1 MICLKNAILSCA
13 TVFVA
18 FGTGSFMQSSPNA
31 DLRYGPKTAHAQELA
46 ADFSDPVYQDMIPV
60 SANGFLEL
68 TSIAYTSAPATP
80 TCLATLVARPMAA
93 AMVDLSL
100 SAPCKAGARVTL
112 HHNGMMI
119 TERMDDAGT
128 LSLQLPALSAT
139 AVYMAAFDSGLTA
152 MATAEITTLDIYDRV
167 VVQWQGPGEMQIHAL
182 EFGAEYG
189 DDGHVWSQAPHTMER
204 AALGKGGFM
213 TQHGRA
219 MPDQDLRAQ
228 VYTFPSETSAQS
240 GDVVLS
246 VEAEVTDQS
255 CGRRMEGQALQIKG
269 GGALSVKDLTIDIP
283 DCDTTGG
290 FLVLKNLLQDLS
302 IARN

>member
-1 MICLKNAILSCA
+1 MARFKNAILSCA
-13 TVFVA
+13 TVFIA
-18 FGTGSFMQSSPNA
+18 LGTGFVMQTSPNA
-31 DLRYGPKTAHAQELA
+31 DLRYGLTAAYAKDLA
-46 ADFSDPVYQDMIPV
+46 TGFSDQVYQDMTQ
-60 SANGFLEL
+60 SADGGFLEL

-100 SAPCKAGARVTL
+100 SAPCKAGERVTL

-119 TERMDDAGT
+119 TERMDDTGT

-152 MATAEITTLDIYDRV
+152 MATADITTLDIYDRV
-167 VVQWQGPGEMQIHAL
+167 VVQWQGPGELQIHAL

-228 VYTFPSETSAQS
+228 VYTFPSGTSAQS
-240 GDVVLS
+240 GDIVLS

-255 CGRRMEGQALQIKG
+255 CGQRIEGQALQING

-283 DCDTTGG
+283 GCDMTGG
-290 FLVLKNLLQDLS
+290 FLVLKNLLRDLN